1 MSGQVTAQ
9 TNGRSAELKEII
21 KRILKEQSYTYSDL
35 AQVLSCSVPTVKRV
49 LGPEEIS
56 LERLLTICDFL
67 KVSLSDLEKMSQ
79 IQKQN
84 SRTFF
89 TPEQEEFLAAH
100 PNYLSYFSNLYNGE
114 TPESMQQ
121 KFRLT
126 KRSNELYLIRLEKH
140 DLLRVDAKG
149 RVRLTYADFPRLMPH
164 GKLIRAQFKTII
176 AKSSQFFTRQITRQ
190 LDEAE
195 KRTSI
200 SLMLNYTTKEFEAQF
215 YAKLNALVEEARNH
229 SVLLEKLPSKVET
242 RRLVINT
249 MVSVLDLND
258 PDIRMVEDLLGEVT
272 NL

>member
-1 MSGQVTAQ
+1 MNGQ
-9 TNGRSAELKEII
+9 SAELKEVI
-21 KRILKEQSYTYSDL
+21 KQLLKEQSYTYRDL
-35 AQVLSCSVPTVKRV
+35 AQMLECSVPTVKRI
-49 LGPEEIS
+49 LGPEEMS
-56 LERLLTICDFL
+56 LERLLAICDFL
-67 KVSLSDLEKMSQ
+67 KVSLSDLENMSK

-84 SRTFF
+84 ARTFF
-89 TPEQEEFLAAH
+89 TAEQEEFLAAN
-100 PNYLSYFSNLYNGE
+100 PNYLSYLSNLYNGE
-114 TPESMQQ
+114 TPETLQQ

-126 KRSNELYLIRLEKH
+126 KRSTELYLIRLEKY

-149 RVRLTYADFPRLMPH
+149 RVRLSYSAFPRLMPH

-176 AKSSQFFTRQITRQ
+176 SKSSQFFTRQIMRQ
-190 LDEAE
+190 IEEPE

-215 YAKLNALVEEARNH
+215 RAKLAALVEEARNH
-229 SVLLEKLPSKVET
+229 SVLLEKLPAKVET
-242 RRLVINT
+242 RRLVVNT